1 MAATIRDVARAA
13 GVSVT
18 TVSLT
23 VNGKGD
29 RVGIAAD
36 TRRRVLECARTL
48 GYVADPRV
56 RALRRGR
63 TRTVLVA
70 FVARQVPD
78 EFFVDVLHAL
88 DGEAASRGRD
98 TQFLLLRPEG
108 PAGAAAGAAA
118 GERPWDALRGAAKAA
133 AGVVLVGSP
142 PADAGP
148 PLPAPLVQIGSG
160 RPPAG
165 AAVVQVD
172 NRLAGRLVAEHL
184 LGLGHRRV
192 AILGPRRW
200 YPPFGERREGLL
212 QAFAAAG
219 APPPVVLVAPRPD
232 GETVRQLRDAG
243 VTAVAC
249 LYDRLALELLRAA
262 RLAGV
267 PVPGQW
273 SVAGFDDMTWSAL
286 LAPALTT
293 VRVPRSGMA
302 AVAMARLE
310 ALLAGAALGAPEVLA
325 PELVVRESTAPPLIP
340 ARERQEGRGAE
351 APEEREAESL
361 DERESGAG

>member
-1 MAATIRDVARAA
+1 MTIRDVARAG

-36 TRRRVLECARTL
+36 TRRRVLECARSL

-88 DGEAASRGRD
+88 DGEAAQRGRD

-108 PAGAAAGAAA
+108 PAGAGTGEVPRVRAGA

-160 RPPAG
+160 RAPAG

-200 YPPFGERREGLL
+200 YPPFVERREGLL
-212 QAFAAAG
+212 QAFAVAG
-219 APPPVVLVAPRPD
+219 APPPAVLVAPRPD
-232 GETVRQLRDAG
+232 GETVRRLRDAG

-273 SVAGFDDMTWSAL
+273 SVAGFDDMPWSAL

-293 VRVPRSGMA
+293 VRVPRAGMA

-310 ALLAGAALGAPEVLA
+310 ALLAGEAPGAPEVLA
-325 PELVVRESTAPPLIP
+325 PELVVREFDRP
-340 ARERQEGRGAE
+340 AADPGRGATG
-351 APEEREAESL
+351 
-361 DERESGAG
+361 GAGSRP